1 VSAASES
8 EVLDAGGP
16 QSPASPPAPLR
27 SPFRFHLRADAATA
41 DRRAPAALPLA
52 PGHPHERALVREG
65 LHRRALIVADALAAL
80 LATTIAL
87 AVAGVAPGPLA
98 IVAVPIIVFINKAAG
113 LYDREELLLHKTTL
127 GEVPALVQLSAV
139 FTLITWLGNEG
150 LAVTDLVAREV
161 LLLWAGVLGL
171 LIAGRVA
178 ARALARRF
186 ATVERCLLVGSS
198 RDIRVVAT
206 KLAGS
211 RAKATVVATVDLVP
225 GGSRIDAR
233 TVGELLEFHRV
244 DRVIVAPLDS
254 DHAELMDL
262 IRVAQA
268 SGRRVTMVPR
278 LFEVVGSAVAF
289 DEIDGL
295 TLLGVRFAI
304 LPRSSR
310 VLKRAFDLFGAT
322 LAIVCTAPLMALIAL
337 AIRLDSPGPVLFRQ
351 VRVGRDGKAFRIL
364 KFRSMVARAEE
375 LKPQLAYL
383 NEAPGLFKIA
393 ADPRITRFGRF
404 LRRSALDELPQLF
417 NVWRGEM
424 SLVGP
429 RPLIVDE
436 DARITGFDRF
446 RLRLTPGM
454 TGPWQVLGS
463 TRIPIQEML
472 AIDYLY
478 VAGWTLWTDVK
489 LLLRTIPLVLSR
501 RGM

>member
-1 VSAASES
+1 VSAAPES
-8 EVLDAGGP
+8 EVLEEGGAP
-16 QSPASPPAPLR
+16 SLGSAPAPLR
-27 SPFRFHLRADAATA
+27 SPFRFHLRVAAA
-41 DRRAPAALPLA
+41 DRRAPAVLPLA
-52 PGHPHERALVREG
+52 PGRPHERALAREG

-87 AVAGVAPGPLA
+87 GVAGVAPGLASLLA
-98 IVAVPIIVFINKAAG
+98 IPTIVFIHKAAG

-127 GEVPALVQLSAV
+127 GEVPSLLQLSAL
-139 FTLITWLGNEG
+139 FTLITWLGDEG
-150 LAVTDLVAREV
+150 LAVTDLAAREV
-161 LLLWAGVLGL
+161 LLLWAAVFGL

-186 ATVERCLLVGSS
+186 ATVERCLLVGSP
-198 RDIRVVAT
+198 RDVAVVGA

-211 RAKATVVATVDLVP
+211 RAKATVVATVGLAP
-225 GGSRIDAR
+225 GVSRIDADTFR
-233 TVGELLEFHRV
+233 ETLRARRV

-254 DHAELMDL
+254 DHAELMEM

-268 SGRRVTMVPR
+268 TGVRVTMVPR

-295 TLLGVRFAI
+295 TLLGVRFAS

-322 LAIVCTAPLMALIAL
+322 LAIVCTAPLMAVIAL

-351 VRVGRDGKAFRIL
+351 VRVGRDGRPFRIL
-364 KFRSMVARAEE
+364 KFRSMVAGAEE
-375 LKPQLAYL
+375 LKPQVLNL
-383 NEAPGLFKIA
+383 NEVEGLFKIA
-393 ADPRITRFGRF
+393 ADPRVTRVGRM

-436 DARITGFDRF
+436 DAKITGFDRF

-463 TRIPIQEML
+463 TRIPIKEML

-489 LLLRTIPLVLSR
+489 ILLRTIPLVVAR
-501 RGM
+501 RGV